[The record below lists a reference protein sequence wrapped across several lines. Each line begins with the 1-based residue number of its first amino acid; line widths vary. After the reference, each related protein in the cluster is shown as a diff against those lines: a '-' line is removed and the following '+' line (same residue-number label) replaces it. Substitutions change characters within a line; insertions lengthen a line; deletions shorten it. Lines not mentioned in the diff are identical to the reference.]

1 MIKRPSS
8 TELIFSLK
16 NYLAAMMAIYISMSM
31 GLTRPFWAML
41 TVFVVAQPLSG
52 AVRSKAMFRLMGT
65 ALGASAAIV
74 MVPNLANS
82 PELLS
87 LALALW
93 VGLCLYLS
101 LLDRTPR
108 SYVFMLAGYS
118 AALIGFP
125 TVSQPDIIF
134 DVGLARVIE
143 ISLGIVCGTI
153 VHSLIL
159 PQGLGPVLLKR
170 LDATLADARKWTL
183 DALRGDRNAKS
194 DHDGRQVAGD
204 ITELRL
210 LATHLPF
217 DTSNL
222 RFTSH
227 SIRGLQ
233 DRMALLLPILT
244 SIEDSVF
251 TLRAQQGL
259 STERERL
266 LDDIARWA
274 PSEQTVAQSEADAD
288 ALRARIV
295 AQTPE
300 IHAGSSWQDVM
311 LLSLSSRLLE
321 LIDARQESLRLREQ
335 VDITACGG
343 PAHFALGIN
352 RAIRARFDTPFHLDR
367 GLALLS
373 ATAAVIAILACC
385 AFWIGTG
392 WPAGSA
398 AALIAAVFCCF
409 FATQDDPAPA
419 IKTFLAYT
427 IYSLPLSAFYLLA
440 VLPSVNSF
448 AMLALTT
455 LPVIV
460 AISIY
465 VARPRTTLKAMA
477 VLFGF
482 GSTLSLHDTG
492 TADLASF
499 INSNIGQIAGT
510 AAAALIT
517 QLFRSVGAEWTA
529 RRLLRAGWSE
539 MAGMA
544 SARGSFAN
552 QNFTIRMLDRVGLLA
567 PRLARTAPTDHL
579 VASDALNDLRIG
591 DTIAQL
597 QSSKPLLTHGELAVQ
612 QLLGALSRHF
622 SALAA
627 DRPGEA
633 NAGLLAKIDAALRGV
648 VAAPAAIARDRAVI
662 ALVGLRRSM
671 FPDAAA
677 YLGNP
682 R

>member
-1 MIKRPSS
+1 MIKLPSS
-8 TELIFSLK
+8 PELTFSVK
-16 NYLAAMMAIYISMSM
+16 NYIAAMLALYISMSM

-52 AVRSKAMFRLMGT
+52 AVRSKAVFRLMGT
-65 ALGASAAIV
+65 ALGACAAIV
-74 MVPNLANS
+74 MVPNLANA

-125 TVSQPDIIF
+125 TVLQPDTIF

-183 DALRGDRNAKS
+183 DALRGDKNAKS
-194 DHDGRQVAGD
+194 DRDGRKVAGD

-244 SIEDSVF
+244 SIEDSVH
-251 TLRAQQGL
+251 TLRAQNAL
-259 STERERL
+259 SPERERL
-266 LDDIARWA
+266 LDDLARWA
-274 PSEQTVAQSEADAD
+274 PSEQPETDYETEAER
-288 ALRARIV
+288 LRAEII
-295 AQTPE
+295 AQTPTV
-300 IHAGSSWQDVM
+300 HSTSSWHDVM

-321 LIDARQESLRLREQ
+321 MVDVRLESMRLREQ
-335 VDITACGG
+335 IDVTARGG
-343 PAHFALGIN
+343 PAHFAKGLN
-352 RAIRARFDTPFHLDR
+352 LAIRARFETPFHLDR

-373 ATAAVIAILACC
+373 ALAAVIAILVCC

-440 VLPSVNSF
+440 VMPSVNSF
-448 AMLALTT
+448 AMLALATF
-455 LPVIV
+455 PAIIV
-460 AISIY
+460 ISIY

-482 GSTLSLHDTG
+482 GSTLALHDTG
-492 TADLASF
+492 TADFASF

-517 QLFRSVGAEWTA
+517 QVFRSVGAEWTA

-544 SARGSFAN
+544 SARGSSGN

-567 PRLARTAPTDHL
+567 PRLAQSDPTEHM

-597 QSSKPLLTHGELAVQ
+597 QSTRPLLAHGELAVQ
-612 QLLGALSRHF
+612 QLLRALSQHF
-622 SALAA
+622 SSLATG
-627 DRPGEA
+627 RPGEA
-633 NAGLLAKIDAALRGV
+633 DAGLLTKLDTALRGV
-648 VAAPAAIARDRAVI
+648 VAAPANTTRDRALI
-662 ALVGLRRSM
+662 ALVGLRRSL

-677 YLGNP
+677 YAGNP
-682 R
+682 V